1 MRQLVLVA
9 YLGMF
14 VIGLFVVGTSAQEPV
29 ADVYKS
35 PT

>member
-1 MRQLVLVA
+1 MRQIVLVA
-9 YLGMF
+9 YLGIF
-14 VIGLFVVGTSAQEPV
+14 VIGLFTAGTSAQEPV